1 MDELNKRIVDI
12 MNKYGYSKS
21 TFAALIGVSLPLITH
36 ITSGRNKP
44 GVDLLQRVAEQFPD
58 ISLEWLLLGTGEM
71 TVAKQ
76 PKIDLSPLL
85 HKIDVLYNQIN
96 NSLTLNQTMKSF
108 HKILIDELKHLS
120 ELDAEIEVSTS
131 NLLKVKN
138 GLENITQEVENLNN
152 T

>member
-1 MDELNKRIVDI
+1 
-12 MNKYGYSKS
+12 
-21 TFAALIGVSLPLITH
+21 TH

-58 ISLEWLLLGTGEM
+58 INLEWLLLGTGEM

-76 PKIDLSPLL
+76 PKNDLSPLL
-85 HKIDVLYNQIN
+85 HQIDELFNQIN
-96 NSLTLNQTMKSF
+96 NSLAVNQTMKSF

-120 ELDAEIEVSTS
+120 ELDAEIETSTS

-138 GLENITQEVENLNN
+138 GLENISQEVENLNN

>member
-58 ISLEWLLLGTGEM
+58 INLEWLLLGTGEM
-71 TVAKQ
+71 TVAK
-76 PKIDLSPLL
+76 
-85 HKIDVLYNQIN
+85 
-96 NSLTLNQTMKSF
+96 
-108 HKILIDELKHLS
+108 
-120 ELDAEIEVSTS
+120 
-131 NLLKVKN
+131 
-138 GLENITQEVENLNN
+138 
-152 T
+152 